1 VHPVAATIE
10 ARKLVNGEFFSRST
24 PNFTN
29 ITGTE
34 RSSSRLRPWTTNSRK
49 ILLHWRG
56 RSATGTLQP
65 KAQAPPRACTD
76 RNGAIVSRSALL
88 WTPAAHANKH
98 AYQGGVGAM
107 PIWVIVA
114 IIPVTLLGGVLLVSG
129 GGARRQTPQNVAGPR
144 AQHPAGRARDEA
156 STTYVKGL
164 PSEQS
169 PREPGAVII
178 DLGAGAKA
186 WAVRSPSGTDDEQGR
201 PGRDELA
208 L

>member
-1 VHPVAATIE
+1 MHPVAATIE

-34 RSSSRLRPWTTNSRK
+34 RSSSRLRPWTSNSRK

-129 GGARRQTPQNVAGPR
+129 GGPGGKHLKTLLGHEPNILLVGHETKRARRTSKGYHPSNRRGSLGP
-144 AQHPAGRARDEA
+144 
-156 STTYVKGL
+156 
-164 PSEQS
+164 
-169 PREPGAVII
+169 
-178 DLGAGAKA
+178 
-186 WAVRSPSGTDDEQGR
+186 
-201 PGRDELA
+201 
-208 L
+208 